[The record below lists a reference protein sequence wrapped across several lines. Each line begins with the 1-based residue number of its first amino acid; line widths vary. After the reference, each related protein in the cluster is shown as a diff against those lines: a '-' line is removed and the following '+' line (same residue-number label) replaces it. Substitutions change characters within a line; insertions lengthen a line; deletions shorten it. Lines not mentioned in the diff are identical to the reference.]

1 MVVRRSSTTRPET
14 PKRRSTSPERTT
26 SRPREVSSGKR
37 TRTVTGV
44 GINSISAHV
53 YLVPVAGYVTSNA
66 HVKTDQM
73 DTYGIRGASKRL
85 LRLSEV
91 KVSRLN
97 QYQKSANA
105 AGFLV
110 ALACPADGEIVK
122 TRRTAELDDGVAAE
136 CPKCGKKWV
145 IA

>member
-1 MVVRRSSTTRPET
+1 M
-14 PKRRSTSPERTT
+14 
-26 SRPREVSSGKR
+26 GL
-37 TRTVTGV
+37 
-44 GINSISAHV
+44 GINDRKDGIYV
-53 YLVPVAGYVTSNA
+53 VPTSGWVDRNRRL
-66 HVKTDQM
+66 KPDQM

-85 LRLSEV
+85 LRLSEA

-97 QYQKSANA
+97 QYQRSANA